1 MKNKIYSRL
10 NFHKHTFCI
19 WNEVLPAEIKDLKI
33 SYTSQSGSQYIFT
46 PIGIYRISN
55 HWGRVADCHWRL
67 MPLAEFKNQNIT
79 VAFAN
84 WTDFYSNDDSSKL
97 FYIKMDFD
105 TKDVNFYHKQ
115 TLENQKTTILRNA
128 KETARAIRT
137 IKQVL
142 NETDWAKH
150 LKYDD
155 LDALRK
161 EIINE
166 LITTEKTFLEIK
178 KQYLT

>member
-1 MKNKIYSRL
+1 VKNKIYSRL
-10 NFHKHTFCI
+10 NFHKYTFCI
-19 WNEVLPAEIKDLKI
+19 WNEVSSEEIKDLKI

-46 PIGIYRISN
+46 PTGLYRISN

-67 MPLAEFKNQNIT
+67 IPLAEFKNQNIT

-84 WTDFYSNDDSSKL
+84 WTNFYSNDDTSKL
-97 FYIKMDFD
+97 FFIKIDFE
-105 TKDVNFYHKQ
+105 TNEVNFYHKQ
-115 TLENQKTTILRNA
+115 SLENQKGIVLRNA

-142 NETDWAKH
+142 NETNWSKH
-150 LKYDD
+150 LKFED

-166 LITTEKTFLEIK
+166 LIATEKSFLEIK
-178 KQYLT
+178 KAYL